1 MIYFDY
7 YITRLVTIGRGER
20 GKVPYYFS
28 TILLSPCLLR
38 VSDYKKDDNKLL
50 VSMSKELV
58 LQQQTLQSEREPD
71 IETEIECPH
80 CYDIMTLCYD
90 FDKLYY
96 FCEECNLSLL
106 IN

>member
-7 YITRLVTIGRGER
+7 YITRLAIIGRGER
-20 GKVPYYFS
+20 GKVPYYSS
-28 TILLSPCLLR
+28 TILLLSPFLFR
-38 VSDYKKDDNKLL
+38 DSDYKKDDNKLL
-50 VSMSKELV
+50 LDLSK
-58 LQQQTLQSEREPD
+58 QQQTLQTEREPEV
-71 IETEIECPH
+71 ETEIECPR
-80 CYDIMTLCYD
+80 CYDIMTLSYD